1 MAERLCEVAD
11 QGLAERLCEVAD
23 QGGRVVVWGSRSR
36 WQRGCVR

>member
-23 QGGRVVVWGSRSR
+23 QGGRVVVWG
-36 WQRGCVR
+36 